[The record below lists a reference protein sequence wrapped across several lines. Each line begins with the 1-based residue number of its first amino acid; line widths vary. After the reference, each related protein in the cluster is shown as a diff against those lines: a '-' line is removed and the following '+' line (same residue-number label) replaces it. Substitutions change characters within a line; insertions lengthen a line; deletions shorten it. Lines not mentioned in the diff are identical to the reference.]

1 MNQSSSILRIVLG
14 NQLFPLTPATHPTDR
29 LYFMAESRDLCAHY
43 IYHQHK
49 IVLFLANMRAYANEL
64 RARGCRIEY
73 SKLEAGSGPSFIEK
87 LDAFL
92 KQHEEIRE
100 VEIFEIEDK
109 FFESAL
115 SEFFSG
121 RKIEMKVLESP
132 MFLSNRG
139 NFKAY
144 LKSSKRPFMKTF
156 YERERKRVKVLVQQG
171 QPVGGKWSFD
181 EENRQALDTKIAIP
195 DLPSVSPSRET
206 KSVIELV
213 SREFAKHPGRADQYW
228 MPATREEWLSWLKV
242 FIDERLEKFGPYQDA
257 LSTRKPFL
265 FHSVISPALNMGVLT
280 PREVVRLVEDAFHD
294 RGLPLNSVEGFIRQV
309 IGWREFIRGVYQN
322 FSTQE
327 ESSNFWGHQKKLSPH
342 WYEGNFGI
350 PPLDEAIAK
359 SLRWGYLHHIER
371 LMVVGNMMTLLEIH
385 PHEAHRWFMEL
396 FVDSSD
402 WVMGPNVYGM
412 ALFSDGGIF
421 ATKPYICG
429 SNYYRKMGKYP
440 AGDWCE
446 AVDGLYWGFIEKH
459 AAFFKKNPRLSMMVR
474 TLEKMDPSRRKAIY
488 AAAEEFKNRLWPAKS

>member
-1 MNQSSSILRIVLG
+1 
-14 NQLFPLTPATHPTDR
+14 
-29 LYFMAESRDLCAHY
+29 MAESRDLCTHY
-43 IYHQHK
+43 TYHQHK
-49 IVLFLANMRAYANEL
+49 IVLFLANMRAYGAEL
-64 RARGCRIEY
+64 RASGCELHY
-73 SKLEAGSGPSFIEK
+73 SKLDADPSLSFIEK
-87 LDAFL
+87 LESFL
-92 KQHEEIRE
+92 AQNKQVHE
-100 VEIFEIEDK
+100 VELFEVEDK

-115 SEFFSG
+115 SEYFVGKNISV
-121 RKIEMKVLESP
+121 KLLESP

-156 YERERKRVKVLVQQG
+156 YERERKRVKVLVEHG
-171 QPVGGKWSFD
+171 RPIGGKWSFD
-181 EENRQALDTKIAIP
+181 DENRQALDTKITIP
-195 DLPSVSPSRET
+195 DLPSVSPSSET
-206 KSVIELV
+206 QSVIELV
-213 SREFAKHPGRADQYW
+213 GREFAKHPGRADQYW
-228 MPATREEWLSWLKV
+228 MPTTRKDWLDWLYS
-242 FIDERLEKFGPYQDA
+242 FIHERLENFGPYQDA
-257 LSTRKPFL
+257 LSNRKPFL

-280 PREVVRLVEDAFHD
+280 PLEVVRAVEQAFHD
-294 RGLPLNSVEGFIRQV
+294 REIPLNSVEGFIRQV
-309 IGWREFIRGVYQN
+309 LGWREFIRGVYQN
-322 FSTQE
+322 FSIQE
-327 ESSNFWGHQKKLSPH
+327 ENSNFWGHQKKLSSH

-385 PHEAHRWFMEL
+385 PQEAHRWFMEL

-440 AGDWCE
+440 TGDWCDV
-446 AVDGLYWGFIEKH
+446 VDGLYWGFIEKH
-459 AAFFKKNPRLSMMVR
+459 SDFFKKNPRLSMMVR
-474 TLEKMDPSRRKAIY
+474 MLDKIDPVRRKAIAS
-488 AAAEEFKNRLWPAKS
+488 AADDFKKRLWPKSKVGRVSSNPE